1 MKIIYLV
8 LLIEINLIN
17 IIFPS
22 KRGEQMSIE
31 NNGDLEY
38 ITVLEFSKA
47 LGIHEATAYKYIKR
61 GFISKIKNIKGR
73 MYIHKDEIE
82 KTKEKAN
89 LNPVDDRS
97 SYLTAFEVFEVLK
110 KDGLCIRGTSWI
122 HEKVS
127 NGLIKRYMKFKNK
140 LYIHKEEI
148 KALKLYYFEHY
159 NAHIPSQKIKDYYT
173 INELSLELGIPNDQI
188 YRYIYKNKISTFKL
202 PHSKGNIFF
211 LKSHL
216 SLIKK
221 KIGYIDKYNSKEFL
235 SIQEIIN
242 QLAKHR
248 INVTDSSIR
257 HLIHTKRIL
266 NYVMHLNKYYCHK
279 NELTQLLNYF
289 TEKGYYAHI
298 DTETQ
303 EQEKNKHLTNF
314 LTVKQA
320 SEKLQAPPTWLRGL
334 LKDYFP
340 NSTKIPASGGYH
352 WLVSKTDIEKF
363 QKEYYYNHKTRRLH
377 LIDHYDL
384 DTLRSISGF
393 TFDKLRLDIKKGLL
407 TGAIQKNK
415 RYFIPIQN
423 ANRYLESLQYVLDI
437 VYDTHKALEDLLK
450 HFNTHPPPSDL
461 IKTSSIYKK
470 WVEIKINSSNARPS
484 SLRGYTL
491 KFINLY
497 DKILSYF
504 HREIW
509 TTSNAIIELFL
520 SNKTLSNELKK
531 IFVQFLSYCDN
542 QNGINRAKKYL
553 YHYAKKDDAYSEK
566 NIYSFEVYH
575 QYYTHV
581 QNIEM
586 HITNATTC
594 RYYANM
600 WAYTIILLTNNWRGT
615 DIVHE
620 FPSIELDSIRADKL
634 SWFKTNKLTMEESQS
649 IINQLYFKLRNAVA
663 NKVSVLYNFY
673 VSPNLIESL
682 AYSLVISELHKRNT
696 QNYTALPEN
705 SLILGTFFF
714 GKKIVS
720 TRVSGMDQHLNFFN
734 PSPQLKDFD
743 CLTMNRSTMTYLF
756 YSILEEDGEDADLAL
771 EITKNTRS
779 HKNSDTTA
787 IYIQAKNKD
796 GSINRVSVNLLNRGM
811 FGWLYNYILLRLKE
825 DLQKGQTIEERTDTI
840 KELRNSISPME
851 LEKWA
856 IFLQNIHTNKNRVI
870 DEIKYLP
877 MEELKTL
884 AIKLFTNQMPSKEK
898 TGQCLV
904 YPNCKRKNLKTCYS
918 CEYFIPEKMVL
929 IEAISELKRLT
940 NSLENTKYDAIRKRD
955 SFFLLN
961 IILLIDESLKAFG
974 IDVVNSF
981 LPLKEKTKILEKVKQ
996 RLLL

>member
-352 WLVSKTDIEKF
+352 WLVSKTYIEKF
-363 QKEYYYNHKTRRLH
+363 QK
-377 LIDHYDL
+377 
-384 DTLRSISGF
+384 
-393 TFDKLRLDIKKGLL
+393 
-407 TGAIQKNK
+407 
-415 RYFIPIQN
+415 
-423 ANRYLESLQYVLDI
+423 
-437 VYDTHKALEDLLK
+437 
-450 HFNTHPPPSDL
+450 
-461 IKTSSIYKK
+461 
-470 WVEIKINSSNARPS
+470 
-484 SLRGYTL
+484 
-491 KFINLY
+491 
-497 DKILSYF
+497 
-504 HREIW
+504 
-509 TTSNAIIELFL
+509 
-520 SNKTLSNELKK
+520 
-531 IFVQFLSYCDN
+531 
-542 QNGINRAKKYL
+542 
-553 YHYAKKDDAYSEK
+553 
-566 NIYSFEVYH
+566 
-575 QYYTHV
+575 
-581 QNIEM
+581 
-586 HITNATTC
+586 
-594 RYYANM
+594 
-600 WAYTIILLTNNWRGT
+600 
-615 DIVHE
+615 
-620 FPSIELDSIRADKL
+620 
-634 SWFKTNKLTMEESQS
+634 
-649 IINQLYFKLRNAVA
+649 
-663 NKVSVLYNFY
+663 
-673 VSPNLIESL
+673 
-682 AYSLVISELHKRNT
+682 
-696 QNYTALPEN
+696 
-705 SLILGTFFF
+705 
-714 GKKIVS
+714 
-720 TRVSGMDQHLNFFN
+720 
-734 PSPQLKDFD
+734 
-743 CLTMNRSTMTYLF
+743 
-756 YSILEEDGEDADLAL
+756 
-771 EITKNTRS
+771 
-779 HKNSDTTA
+779 
-787 IYIQAKNKD
+787 
-796 GSINRVSVNLLNRGM
+796 
-811 FGWLYNYILLRLKE
+811 
-825 DLQKGQTIEERTDTI
+825 
-840 KELRNSISPME
+840 
-851 LEKWA
+851 
-856 IFLQNIHTNKNRVI
+856 
-870 DEIKYLP
+870 
-877 MEELKTL
+877 
-884 AIKLFTNQMPSKEK
+884 
-898 TGQCLV
+898 
-904 YPNCKRKNLKTCYS
+904 
-918 CEYFIPEKMVL
+918 
-929 IEAISELKRLT
+929 
-940 NSLENTKYDAIRKRD
+940 
-955 SFFLLN
+955 
-961 IILLIDESLKAFG
+961 
-974 IDVVNSF
+974 
-981 LPLKEKTKILEKVKQ
+981 
-996 RLLL
+996 

>member
-1 MKIIYLV
+1 
-8 LLIEINLIN
+8 
-17 IIFPS
+17 
-22 KRGEQMSIE
+22 MSIE

>member
-173 INELSLELGIPNDQI
+173 INELSLELGIPNNQI

>member
-1 MKIIYLV
+1 
-8 LLIEINLIN
+8 
-17 IIFPS
+17 
-22 KRGEQMSIE
+22 MSIE

-173 INELSLELGIPNDQI
+173 INELSLELGIPNNQI

>member
-1 MKIIYLV
+1 
-8 LLIEINLIN
+8 
-17 IIFPS
+17 
-22 KRGEQMSIE
+22 MSIE

-825 DLQKGQTIEERTDTI
+825 DLQKRQTIEERTDTI

-961 IILLIDESLKAFG
+961 IILLVDESLKAFG